1 MIVTKPRP
9 IQRLLENLSSVGA
22 KRIAVMGCGGCATV
36 GETGGEP
43 QVSQL
48 AQRLSD
54 EGYEVVGTTVPESAC
69 NVGLV
74 GLEIRR
80 FEGVETAEAIIVLSC
95 GSGVQVVSDALPTIP
110 VFPGLDSMFL
120 GNAVRHGIYEERCRL
135 CGACGLDKT
144 GGICIYTM
152 CPKGLLNGP
161 CGGMWDGRCE
171 VLNDR
176 ECAHVSSYQRLK
188 AQGRWSN
195 RVRPAKNHSTEL
207 HPGSH
212 SIRTDSDKGAR

>member
-9 IQRLLENLSSVGA
+9 LQRLLDNLSSVDA
-22 KRIAVMGCGGCATV
+22 KRVAVIGCGGCATV
-36 GETGGEP
+36 GETGGTA
-43 QVSQL
+43 QVARLAEQL
-48 AQRLSD
+48 VEA
-54 EGYEVVGTTVPESAC
+54 GYQVVGTIVPESAC
-69 NVGLV
+69 NVPLV
-74 GLEIRR
+74 GLELRR
-80 FEGVETAEAIIVLSC
+80 FEGLEMVEAMIVLSC
-95 GSGVQVVSDALPTIP
+95 GSGAQVVSDAVPATP

-120 GNAVRHGIYEERCRL
+120 GNAVRHGVYEERCRL

-144 GGICIYTM
+144 GGVCIYTM

-161 CGGMWDGRCE
+161 CGGMWEGRCE

-176 ECAHVSSYQRLK
+176 DCAHVLSYRRLK

-207 HPGSH
+207 HPGSQ
-212 SIRTDSDKGAR
+212 SNRTDSDKGAG